1 MVDTKHIISVHV
13 QGFICGG
20 ETYGCTIVLQTSSG
34 YVVGSGGML
43 LRSPP
48 PQDIFFLILGI

>member
-20 ETYGCTIVLQTSSG
+20 GGGGGEETYGCTIVLQTSSG
-34 YVVGSGGML
+34 YVVGSGEML
-43 LRSPP
+43 L
-48 PQDIFFLILGI
+48 

>member
-1 MVDTKHIISVHV
+1 MVDTKHIISAHV

-20 ETYGCTIVLQTSSG
+20 GGGTYGCTIVLQTSSG

-43 LRSPP
+43 L
-48 PQDIFFLILGI
+48 